1 MYDENGILLN
11 DAYLCQNLQETFPQH
26 EVTSIQFAY
35 DVKKLQATH
44 LELGKA
50 KSALQ
55 YCKNKQRGDMG
66 DLSDTF
72 QEVQKHKR
80 PCSCWCCCKRA
91 PGVEFY
97 EEKIKQL
104 SQEFNRQK
112 EISLQRPVGTVFIS
126 FKTNQMAKDV
136 YDKFNRGA
144 FSLWKPKRLKSTMDK
159 YLRIKKWN
167 VLYAPEEEDIYW
179 ETLSNSKGARGY
191 YYYKLKYFV
200 VNLALLTFLLFL
212 TTPCKCNIKIK
223 LSIQFI
229 VIILRLG
236 N

>member
-1 MYDENGILLN
+1 
-11 DAYLCQNLQETFPQH
+11 
-26 EVTSIQFAY
+26 
-35 DVKKLQATH
+35 
-44 LELGKA
+44 
-50 KSALQ
+50 
-55 YCKNKQRGDMG
+55 
-66 DLSDTF
+66 
-72 QEVQKHKR
+72 
-80 PCSCWCCCKRA
+80 
-91 PGVEFY
+91 
-97 EEKIKQL
+97 
-104 SQEFNRQK
+104 
-112 EISLQRPVGTVFIS
+112 
-126 FKTNQMAKDV
+126 MAKDV
-136 YDKFNRGA
+136 YDRFNRGA

-229 VIILRLG
+229 VRRQHYKSSLNFHFLIFSGGANSFAKDQSWVTTAECHRHRGFSTFTILHRSFHPHVDDLDVH
-236 N
+236 NCASSSHIMD